1 LIELLEKSS
10 LLSLNSNNYQKKPQ
24 ILSEVFFIYNT
35 MRIFTNYKN
44 FCEAKLSDLLRVKG
58 DSDLSNELNKIKDKE
73 FDLTQKLPKKIILDN
88 DSLLRISW
96 YDTFKHD
103 LVKKIKERTSFSSI
117 DHFIEYLKEKLI
129 DIFPYMLGKELFR
142 SGRYS
147 IFLEEYN
154 ISIIIEFDLN
164 KNMNDN
170 YFIGIITVLP
180 GRKGDNIIRFID
192 IN

>member
-1 LIELLEKSS
+1 
-10 LLSLNSNNYQKKPQ
+10 
-24 ILSEVFFIYNT
+24 
-35 MRIFTNYKN
+35 
-44 FCEAKLSDLLRVKG
+44 
-58 DSDLSNELNKIKDKE
+58 
-73 FDLTQKLPKKIILDN
+73 
-88 DSLLRISW
+88 
-96 YDTFKHD
+96 
-103 LVKKIKERTSFSSI
+103 
-117 DHFIEYLKEKLI
+117 
-129 DIFPYMLGKELFR
+129 MLGKELFR

>member
-1 LIELLEKSS
+1 
-10 LLSLNSNNYQKKPQ
+10 
-24 ILSEVFFIYNT
+24 
-35 MRIFTNYKN
+35 MRIFTNYKT

-73 FDLTQKLPKKIILDN
+73 FDLTQKLPRKIILDN

-96 YDTFKHD
+96 YDTVKHD